1 LAKSAKPDFRALLKE
16 HKPVFNAWTGLGSP
30 LCVEIAADAG
40 WHSVLIDQQ
49 HGAGGPS
56 ELQACLTAAKAAG
69 VPAMVRVAQ
78 LDYGL
83 IGRALDAGA
92 QGVMVPMIETPE
104 DAARLVHYTKYPPL
118 GGRSLGPYRA
128 RFLVEGDYFAAA
140 NSWTIACAQIETAR
154 AAGNIDAICA
164 TPGFDMICIG
174 PNDLAISLSRGQDRN
189 IKSPKMLETIEHIRA
204 RAAAHGVI
212 TFIYAGD
219 RDYAKHMIATGWQ
232 VITINSDVHWIAAAA
247 RDLLA
252 SIRP

>member
-1 LAKSAKPDFRALLKE
+1 LAKSARPDFRALLKE
-16 HKPVFNAWTGLGSP
+16 QKPVFNAWTGFGSP
-30 LCVEIAADAG
+30 LLVEIAADAG
-40 WHSVLIDQQ
+40 WHSILIDQQ

-104 DAARLVHYTKYPPL
+104 DAARLVHFTKFPPL

-128 RFLVEGDYFAAA
+128 RLLTEGDYFAAA
-140 NSWTIACAQIETAR
+140 NGWTIACGQIETAR
-154 AAGNIDAICA
+154 AVENIDAICA

-174 PNDLAISLSRGQDRN
+174 PNDLAISLSRGEDRN
-189 IKSPKMLETIEHIRA
+189 IKSPKMLETVEHIRA
-204 RAAAHGVI
+204 RAEAHGVI

-219 RDYAKHMIATGWQ
+219 QEHTKHMIKAGWQ
-232 VITINSDVHWIAAAA
+232 VVTINSDIHWMAAAS

-252 SIRP
+252 SIKP